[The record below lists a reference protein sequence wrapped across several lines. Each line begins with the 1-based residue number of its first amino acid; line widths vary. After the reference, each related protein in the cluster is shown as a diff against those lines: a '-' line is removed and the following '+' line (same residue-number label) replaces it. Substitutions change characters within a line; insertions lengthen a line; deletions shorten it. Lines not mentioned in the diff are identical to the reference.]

1 MKPPNYWYRFEL
13 VMLIVTFAAGCA
25 ANITAPP
32 SPYSIGDPETPRSTL
47 NSPDSR
53 EVEQDSGAASENAP
67 GIVVHIDPA
76 TGRVLPNPSAT
87 TPSPGTPGQALG
99 RAGASVPPV
108 FEQLSTTPGGGVM
121 VKLNGQFHTPLIA
134 TIDYDGKVAIKHGN
148 VTPASSDEK

>member
-1 MKPPNYWYRFEL
+1 MKPPNYWCRFEL

-47 NSPDSR
+47 NSRHFR
-53 EVEQDSGAASENAP
+53 EVEQESGAAPQSAP

-76 TGRVLPNPSAT
+76 TGRVLPIPSAT
-87 TPSPGTPGQALG
+87 TPAPGIQGQALG
-99 RAGASVPPV
+99 QVGASVPPV

-121 VKLNGQFHTPLIA
+121 VKLNRQFHTPLIA
-134 TIDYDGKVAIKHGN
+134 TIDSDGKVVIKHGN
-148 VTPASSDEK
+148 VTSASSEEK